1 MHYLNIL
8 YITFDVLCSDCILD
22 QQLYCYAANEISFIN
37 IHMNIHIHKNDIC
50 VYKFHLSMMGNTLLL
65 LSSINQI
72 YICSI
77 GRTIF
82 DLSIV

>member
-1 MHYLNIL
+1 MSFAATAFWTNN
-8 YITFDVLCSDCILD
+8 YIAMLQMKYHLHT
-22 QQLYCYAANEISFIN
+22 YEYT
-37 IHMNIHIHKNDIC
+37 HTYHKNDIC
-50 VYKFHLSMMGNTLLL
+50 VYKFHLSMMGNTLHL